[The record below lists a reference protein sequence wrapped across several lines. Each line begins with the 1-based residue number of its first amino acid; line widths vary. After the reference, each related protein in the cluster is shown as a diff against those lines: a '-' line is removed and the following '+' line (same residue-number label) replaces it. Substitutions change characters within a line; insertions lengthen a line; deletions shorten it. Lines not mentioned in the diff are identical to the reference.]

1 MDNIDDISY
10 NNVDYLMCKK
20 QNVKTVN
27 LDTYVK
33 KKSNKTSSIIVPK
46 KMEMN
51 IKSKEYKT
59 KGIVVKGKKKKKKK
73 NITNNYEEDKK
84 ESS

>member
-1 MDNIDDISY
+1 M
-10 NNVDYLMCKK
+10 
-20 QNVKTVN
+20 
-27 LDTYVK
+27 
-33 KKSNKTSSIIVPK
+33 IVPK